1 MSRIKEF
8 AESLSVRIMQTGS
21 YREEPVRKILNAG
34 NLTAVWVDGTLRDI
48 KAGGRELL
56 RMIYPALRDKDWQTV
71 SPEVENEDIV
81 NGAESFTIKLRCRY
95 RTKEINFTADYTF
108 EGTSENCITVMM
120 EGHAIDSFQK
130 NRIGWCVLHPVEG
143 CSGERC
149 LVEHINGSREQSF
162 FPVSISPYQV
172 FTNIRALNWSHG
184 GINCRLEFEG
194 DNFETEDQRNW
205 TDDSYKTYSTP
216 LTLPYPATVE
226 KGTSIFQ
233 KVTFRADGDFG
244 EQDPEPG
251 KTVLR
256 LFPDVTFRLPEIG
269 IGRKSGQDSSLM
281 ENEIKI
287 LRSLRFDHYRVDIHL
302 SRSDWQ
308 KDADE
313 AATESHDLGFPVE
326 LALFFDDNYS
336 TSLRSFI
343 TWYQSAKITISSI
356 LLFHVSLPIIPD
368 ERAGEIIR
376 SLRETDPDLWV
387 ATGTNANFAQLNRNR
402 PGDSRNDSICFSIH
416 PQEHLSD
423 NITIIENLR
432 AQGYAVSGA
441 RGFGGNKKITVS
453 PVNIQKRYNANKSLY
468 EATWTGSG
476 IPPQVDSRQMSLL
489 GACWTAISIKYLGE
503 AGADSVTYYE
513 TAGERGIIQGDKD
526 SQWPSAF
533 KTVSGMIFPVYHV
546 FRFILG
552 NKNLTG
558 IKSVSSDP
566 VAVDSLAL
574 SDGRQARIILVNF
587 TDNVRRVR
595 LECCSG
601 LFRIRTL
608 CTACFAEAAEN
619 MRWSGIENEKVIQ
632 SEDNFDL
639 EPYSINFIEG
649 WKKR

>member
-1 MSRIKEF
+1 MSSIKEF
-8 AESLSVRIMQTGS
+8 AENLPVRIIQTGS
-21 YREEPVRKILNAG
+21 DRDEPVRKILNAG

-71 SPEVENEDIV
+71 SPEVESEDIV
-81 NGAESFTIKLRCRY
+81 NDAESFTIKLRCRY
-95 RTKEINFTADYTF
+95 RTSEIYYTADYTI
-108 EGTSENCITVMM
+108 EGTRDNCITVIM
-120 EGHAIDSFQK
+120 EGHAVDSFQK

-143 CSGERC
+143 CSGEKC

-162 FPVSISPYQV
+162 FPEAISPFQV
-172 FTNIRALNWSHG
+172 FTNIRKLFWHNT
-184 GINCRLEFEG
+184 GISCRLDFEG
-194 DNFETEDQRNW
+194 DTFETEDQRNW
-205 TDDSYKTYSTP
+205 TDDSFKTYSTP
-216 LTLPYPATVE
+216 LTLPYPVTVE
-226 KGTSIFQ
+226 KDSRIFQ
-233 KVTFRADGDFG
+233 KVIFRAEGNF
-244 EQDPEPG
+244 QDITP
-251 KTVLR
+251 KSNIISVR
-256 LFPDVTFRLPEIG
+256 LFPDETFRLPEIG
-269 IGRKSGQDSSLM
+269 IARKSGHDSVLS
-281 ENEIKI
+281 ENEIRI
-287 LRSLRFDHYRVDIHL
+287 LRSLRFDHYRADVHL
-302 SRSDWQ
+302 YRPDWQ
-308 KDADE
+308 NDADK
-313 AATESHDLGFPVE
+313 AAAESHDLGFPVE
-326 LALFFDDNYS
+326 LALFFDDNY
-336 TSLRSFI
+336 TTNLRSFI
-343 TWYQSAKITISSI
+343 IWYASAKITLASV
-356 LLFHVSLPIIPD
+356 LLFHISLPLIPD
-368 ERAGEIIR
+368 ERALEIIR

-432 AQGYAVSGA
+432 AQGYAVLSA

-453 PVNIQKRYNANKSLY
+453 QVNIQKRYNANKSLY
-468 EATWTGSG
+468 ESPWTGTG
-476 IPPQVDSRQMSLL
+476 LPPQVDSRQMSLL
-489 GACWTAISIKYLGE
+489 GACWTAISIKYIGE

-513 TAGERGIIQGDKD
+513 TTGERGIIQGDKD

-533 KTVSGMIFPVYHV
+533 RTVSGMIFPVYHV

-566 VAVDSLAL
+566 VAVDSMAL

-608 CTACFAEAAEN
+608 CTACFSEAAEN

-632 SEDNFDL
+632 SENNFDL
-639 EPYSINFIEG
+639 EPYSINLIEG